1 MQIIRN
7 NQDFDTLVH
16 LKEEFMGVKNCLQ
29 RWSAFLFILTFLF
42 IFWGCSGG
50 GGGGVVSAGGGGA
63 TGLTYTGLTSEATV
77 DADNARI
84 LLEAAL
90 SGGSTSF
97 GGGVIA
103 AGAVTTG
110 GQAVQRPMKVV
121 LMMKTIADQLKTS
134 SSLHNVA
141 VGAVVSE
148 SGTVYGSCNG
158 EATYS
163 ISRDEDTGEFS
174 GTITFNSYCENGVT
188 YNGSAGFSGIVI
200 IDGDETYLDPFEFDF
215 NSVSCNALGTPFT
228 IDGTMEFRDF
238 YYNWPYPYVIMNM
251 VYRDDWTGK
260 TYQMTEDFVV
270 YFDFEYMG
278 DYGGFYYGMEGKFY
292 HPDYGYVMLT
302 TPDAFWQYYSAAYPN
317 GEYGDGELWATGA
330 IGVGGWP
337 TYASLLM
344 TYDSGGSTVY
354 SYEIFADVDGDNS
367 SYGDYDAED
376 YYSEELNW
384 IIVDEGGM
392 T

>member
-110 GQAVQRPMKVV
+110 GQAVQRPIKVV

-238 YYNWPYPYVIMNM
+238 YYNMIDPMSYPYPYPYVIMNM

-270 YFDFEYMG
+270 YFDFQNIG
-278 DYGGFYYGMEGKFY
+278 SDGGFYFGMEGKFY
-292 HPDYGYVMLT
+292 HPDYGYVNIT
-302 TPDAFWQYYSAAYPN
+302 TNTMFWQYYSAAYPSW
-317 GEYGDGELWATGA
+317 EGELYITGA
-330 IGVGGWP
+330 IGSEGGN
-337 TYASLLM
+337 TYARLWM
-344 TYDSGGSTVY
+344 TGDEAYSYQIFADTDGDGSEDYDSG
-354 SYEIFADVDGDNS
+354 
-367 SYGDYDAED
+367 
-376 YYSEELNW
+376 ELNW
-384 IIVDEGGM
+384 IIIGEGGM